1 MNMKKQPK
9 EIRTEILINKDP
21 DKIWN
26 ILMDFEKYPDW
37 NPFIKS
43 IKGKPQKGEKLSV
56 RLEQPD
62 AMGMTLKP
70 KVLSAKD
77 KKEFRW
83 LGHLLIPGLFDG
95 EHIFELID
103 NNNGTTT
110 FVQREIFR
118 GILVQLF
125 KKMLDNNTLR
135 GFDLMNQQLK
145 VESEK

>member
-1 MNMKKQPK
+1 MKKQPK
-9 EIRTEILINKDP
+9 EIKTEILINAQP
-21 DKIWN
+21 EKIWN

-37 NPFIKS
+37 NPFIKL
-43 IKGKPQKGEKLSV
+43 IKGIPQIGAKLSV
-56 RLEQPD
+56 RLEPPD

-70 KVLSAKD
+70 KVLAAKD

-83 LGHLLIPGLFDG
+83 LGHLFIPGLFDG
-95 EHIFELID
+95 EHIFELTD
-103 NNNGTTT
+103 NNDGTTT

-125 KKMLDNNTLR
+125 KKMLDDNTLR
-135 GFDLMNQQLK
+135 GFEMMNQQLK

>member
-1 MNMKKQPK
+1 MKKQPK
-9 EIRTEILINKDP
+9 EIKTEILINAQP
-21 DKIWN
+21 EKIWN

-43 IKGKPQKGEKLSV
+43 IKGKPLEGAKLSV
-56 RLEQPD
+56 RLEPPD

-70 KVLSAKD
+70 KVLAAKD

-83 LGHLLIPGLFDG
+83 LGHLFIPGLFDG
-95 EHIFELID
+95 EHIFELND
-103 NNNGTTT
+103 NSDGTTT

-125 KKMLDNNTLR
+125 KKMLDDNTLR
-135 GFDLMNQQLK
+135 GFEMMNQQLK

>member
-1 MNMKKQPK
+1 MKKQPK
-9 EIRTEILINKDP
+9 EIKAEILINNVP

-26 ILMDFEKYPDW
+26 VLMDFEKYPDW

-43 IKGKPQKGEKLSV
+43 IKGIPQEGAKLSV

-62 AMGMTLKP
+62 AMGMTISP
-70 KVLSAKD
+70 KILTVRD
-77 KKEFRW
+77 NKEFRW

-95 EHIFELID
+95 EHIFELTD
-103 NNNGTTT
+103 NNDGTTT

-125 KKMLDNNTLR
+125 KKMLDDNTLR
-135 GFDLMNQQLK
+135 GFELMNQQLK

>member
-1 MNMKKQPK
+1 MKKPPK
-9 EIRTEILINKDP
+9 EIKTEILINNVP

-26 ILMDFEKYPDW
+26 VLMEFEKYPDW
-37 NPFIKS
+37 NPFIRS
-43 IKGKPQKGEKLSV
+43 IKGKPQEGAKLSV

-62 AMGMTLKP
+62 AMGMTISP
-70 KVLSAKD
+70 KVLSVKNY
-77 KKEFRW
+77 KEFRW
-83 LGHLLIPGLFDG
+83 LGHLFIPGLFDG
-95 EHIFELID
+95 EHIFELTD
-103 NNNGTTT
+103 NNDGTTT

-125 KKMLDNNTLR
+125 KKMLDDNTLR

>member
-1 MNMKKQPK
+1 MKKHPK
-9 EIRTEILINKDP
+9 EIKTEILINAQP
-21 DKIWN
+21 EKIWN

-43 IKGKPQKGEKLSV
+43 IKGKPLEGAKLSV
-56 RLEQPD
+56 RLEPPD

-70 KVLSAKD
+70 KVLAAKD

-83 LGHLLIPGLFDG
+83 LGHLFIPGLFDG
-95 EHIFELID
+95 EHIFELND
-103 NNNGTTT
+103 NSDGTTT

-125 KKMLDNNTLR
+125 KKMLDDNTLR
-135 GFDLMNQQLK
+135 GFEMMNQQLK